1 MKWCCFTSNV
11 SEPIKVS
18 KVSNILAIKEPNVK
32 EPNVKEPNV
41 KEPDVKELPA
51 LENVSHV
58 ESLPVVSAN
67 VLRSRRSELCN
78 LLLLGMIVF
87 LVYAYVLKGDVPN
100 MTYRDRNEL

>member
-32 EPNVKEPNV
+32 EPNVKE
-41 KEPDVKELPA
+41 LPA

-67 VLRSRRSELCN
+67 LLRSRRSELCN

-87 LVYAYVLKGDVPN
+87 LIYAYVLKGDVPN

>member
-32 EPNVKEPNV
+32 EPNVKEP
-41 KEPDVKELPA
+41 DVKELPA

-58 ESLPVVSAN
+58 ESLQVVSAN
-67 VLRSRRSELCN
+67 LLRSRRSELCN

-87 LVYAYVLKGDVPN
+87 LIYAYVLKGDVPN

>member
-18 KVSNILAIKEPNVK
+18 KVSNILAIK